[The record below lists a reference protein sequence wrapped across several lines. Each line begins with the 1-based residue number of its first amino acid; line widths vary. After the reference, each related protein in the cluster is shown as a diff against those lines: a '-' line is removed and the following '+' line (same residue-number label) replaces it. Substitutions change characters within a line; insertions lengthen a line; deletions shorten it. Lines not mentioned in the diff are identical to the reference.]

1 MRAARG
7 GRWRARATFT
17 FTFAFTFAL
26 SIVTLGAAALGAAP
40 QTGASTRAPAV
51 ADTVEPTGSQQA
63 RVAGVV
69 YDSVSH
75 VTLSGA
81 LVQLV
86 ATTPGGAAVRLGTV
100 TDSMGRFVFPSVD
113 RGRFVIGF
121 FHPKLDS
128 LGVDVPLETLEVGDE
143 GSVAVDLAVPSVS
156 TVLHRACGTEATR
169 DSSGALVGFV
179 RSAATATALGGV
191 EVRARWSEITIG
203 AKVGA
208 RLLVR
213 ESTAHTGE
221 DGWFVVCRVPA
232 GGLVLVSAG
241 DSGATLEMSIPD
253 DGLLLRDLYVAAPPP
268 SSSGVRGTIRD
279 PYGTPIAGARVRLW
293 GERREARSNAQGEFS
308 LAGLPTGTRMLEL
321 QAIGYAP
328 RRELVDLRSRGEVV
342 VDLPLEEFPTT
353 IDTIRVFGATDER
366 DARLAGFARRQALG
380 QGVFLGPQAVE
391 RRQPLSLTDL
401 LRGISG
407 VEVSQVRGAR
417 TALMRSPDGTTT
429 CEPELFING
438 AHMPRYESS
447 LDDLIPVSDVQ
458 AIEVYPRRIQAPAE
472 YQSLTCGSVVIW
484 TGARGWLA
492 KGGRS
497 GVRKP

>member
-1 MRAARG
+1 MRAPRG
-7 GRWRARATFT
+7 RKWRALATLT
-17 FTFAFTFAL
+17 
-26 SIVTLGAAALGAAP
+26 VGAAALGAAP
-40 QTGASTRAPAV
+40 QAGAPMGAPTRTPWRVPTGA
-51 ADTVEPTGSQQA
+51 QQA

-86 ATTPGGAAVRLGTV
+86 ATTPGGASTRLGAV
-100 TDSMGRFVFPSVD
+100 TDSTGRFVFPSVD
-113 RGRFVIGF
+113 RGRFVVGF

-128 LGVDVPLETLEVGDE
+128 LGVDAPLATLEVGNE
-143 GSVAVDLAVPSVS
+143 GSVAVDLAVPSVP

-179 RSAATATALGGV
+179 RSAETATAVGGV

-241 DSGATLEMSIPD
+241 DSGATLEMSIPN
-253 DGLLLRDLYVAAPPP
+253 DGLLLRDLFVAAPPP
-268 SSSGVRGTIRD
+268 TSSGVRGTVRD
-279 PYGTPIAGARVRLW
+279 TYGTPIAGARVRLW
-293 GERREARSNAQGEFS
+293 GERRETRSNAQGEFS

-342 VDLPLEEFPTT
+342 VDLPLEEFPTS

-366 DARLAGFARRQALG
+366 DVRLAGFARRQALG
-380 QGVFLGPQAVE
+380 QGVFLDPQAVE

-417 TALMRSPDGTTT
+417 TAVMRSPDGTGT
-429 CEPELFING
+429 CEPVLIING
-438 AHMPRYESS
+438 VRMPRYDSS
-447 LDDLIPVSDVQ
+447 LDDLIPASDVQ

-492 KGGRS
+492 KRGRR
-497 GVRKP
+497 GAQKP